1 MFNRFN
7 DPHPDPVDAWLS
19 ATFPLQHQLR
29 AEMAADLRRRAPLPV
44 DAPDKSF
51 LGRVVELAIGL
62 DVCDRAP
69 YARLFNCLGHD
80 YATRMLT
87 MAGYAPG
94 PDATAPG
101 NVSWLRIGPAPHPSR
116 LFSVAS
122 RLTHVQCL
130 LRDLRD
136 RRRDAEYAAGMILER
151 HPGLLCRRPDEVF
164 GTRPAFRELWASYTG
179 GFDAAMRSY
188 GPATAQ
194 LSLYRGSRHA
204 DFLLGTTL
212 LEVKSGRLDRDEY
225 LDSLIKQLLE
235 YVLLAH
241 SDGHPVSHLAAYAVR
256 YQRLLRY
263 PIQETL
269 NWLAGTHIDL
279 TRAGEQLRAVLDGQ
293 QRGWAA

>member
-7 DPHPDPVDAWLS
+7 DPHPDPVDAWLT

-29 AEMAADLRRRAPLPV
+29 AEMAADLQRRAPLPI

-87 MAGYAPG
+87 VAGYAPG

-164 GTRPAFRELWASYTG
+164 GTGPPSANS
-179 GFDAAMRSY
+179 
-188 GPATAQ
+188 GPATPAASMPQ
-194 LSLYRGSRHA
+194 CGPMDRRPRSSPCTEAPDMPTSSSARLCSR
-204 DFLLGTTL
+204 
-212 LEVKSGRLDRDEY
+212 S
-225 LDSLIKQLLE
+225 
-235 YVLLAH
+235 
-241 SDGHPVSHLAAYAVR
+241 
-256 YQRLLRY
+256 
-263 PIQETL
+263 
-269 NWLAGTHIDL
+269 
-279 TRAGEQLRAVLDGQ
+279 RAVGSTGTNTWTL
-293 QRGWAA
+293 

>member
-1 MFNRFN
+1 
-7 DPHPDPVDAWLS
+7 
-19 ATFPLQHQLR
+19 
-29 AEMAADLRRRAPLPV
+29 
-44 DAPDKSF
+44 
-51 LGRVVELAIGL
+51 
-62 DVCDRAP
+62 
-69 YARLFNCLGHD
+69 
-80 YATRMLT
+80 
-87 MAGYAPG
+87 
-94 PDATAPG
+94 
-101 NVSWLRIGPAPHPSR
+101 
-116 LFSVAS
+116 
-122 RLTHVQCL
+122 
-130 LRDLRD
+130 
-136 RRRDAEYAAGMILER
+136 
-151 HPGLLCRRPDEVF
+151 
-164 GTRPAFRELWASYTG
+164 
-179 GFDAAMRSY
+179 MRSY

-194 LSLYRGSRHA
+194 LSLYRGARHA

-279 TRAGEQLRAVLDGQ
+279 TRAGDQLRAVLDGQ